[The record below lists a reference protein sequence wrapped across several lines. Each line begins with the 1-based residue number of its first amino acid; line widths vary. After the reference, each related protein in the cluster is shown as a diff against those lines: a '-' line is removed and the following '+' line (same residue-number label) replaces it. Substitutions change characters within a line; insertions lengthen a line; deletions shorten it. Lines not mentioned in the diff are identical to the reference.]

1 MAVKLILFDLDGTLV
16 DTSLDITNAI
26 NYAIK
31 PCNIT
36 PISPQKTISLVGEGI
51 TRLMEKIIEN
61 NMQQQTIDRDKLV
74 KSFLDYYSEHLLD
87 NTTIYPKVRE
97 SLAELRGYKK
107 AVISNKRENLSIKL
121 LEGLDL
127 LKYFDL
133 VIGSDTTAERKPSPI
148 PIFYALSKLN
158 ISNKESVIVGD
169 SVFDIE
175 AGKSAGIRTIGVT
188 YGYRPAESLRDADFL
203 IASIDEL
210 KDVLLL
216 L

>member
-133 VIGSDTTAERKPSPI
+133 VIGSDTTAERKPSPL